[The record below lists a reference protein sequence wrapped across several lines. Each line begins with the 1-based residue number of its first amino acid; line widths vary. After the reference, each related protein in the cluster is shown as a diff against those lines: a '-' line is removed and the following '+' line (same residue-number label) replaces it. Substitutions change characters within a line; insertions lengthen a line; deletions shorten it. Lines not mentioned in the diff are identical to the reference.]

1 MPNPQKVAVVEE
13 MADKLRRSE
22 GAILTDYR
30 GLNVKAMTELR
41 AKLREAGVE
50 YKVVKN
56 TLAQRAAQAAQIEGL
71 EQFLT
76 GPTAIAFAYD
86 DPVVAAKVL
95 SEFAKANDA
104 LEIKGGLLNGKAI
117 DVEGVK
123 ALASLPAREVLL
135 SQVLRGMQAP
145 IAGFVGVLQG
155 VLRQLVYVLEAVR
168 KQKEETAA

>member
-1 MPNPQKVAVVEE
+1 MPNPQKVAAVAE
-13 MADKLRRSE
+13 MADKLRRGE
-22 GAILTDYR
+22 GVILTDYR